1 MTFPPIS
8 VGVCSFHWG
17 LVSPLLL
24 PDCTTILHIAMRP
37 LVVPAARISEC
48 CTNFKKTTSFFFLT
62 YAFGNIQEYGDGKE
76 KASFHLQFSA
86 NFAITFACTV
96 WNTVDHLSPLIS
108 QSLIKRQNIVVI
120 SFQIPQPKIFNG
132 DIITQVWNLHVFF
145 SQCVYTDLMTCSP
158 DAVMRRPSSVHTT
171 STFCPD
177 LLLNLPCHKKSHAL

>member
-1 MTFPPIS
+1 M
-8 VGVCSFHWG
+8 H
-17 LVSPLLL
+17 L
-24 PDCTTILHIAMRP
+24 
-37 LVVPAARISEC
+37 E
-48 CTNFKKTTSFFFLT
+48 
-62 YAFGNIQEYGDGKE
+62 FGIQEYGDGKE

-145 SQCVYTDLMTCSP
+145 LSVCILTWWPAPRMQWWGGHLLSTQHLHSARICCSTYP
-158 DAVMRRPSSVHTT
+158 VT
-171 STFCPD
+171 
-177 LLLNLPCHKKSHAL
+177 KKVTHFSPGTEYKKGSHIQV